1 MPKTL
6 TEQQPAYWTHP
17 CRRTDWS
24 QPLMVFGGLFVTAMV
39 LCGTIEAR
47 GPVGQMDDIQ
57 VLNNENVIGPVEI
70 DPAPVECGDK
80 AADSSTDAITVSHS
94 VCKERSPRP
103 LIH

>member
-1 MPKTL
+1 
-6 TEQQPAYWTHP
+6 
-17 CRRTDWS
+17 
-24 QPLMVFGGLFVTAMV
+24 MV

-47 GPVGQMDDIQ
+47 SPVGQIEDVQ

-80 AADSSTDAITVSHS
+80 VADSSVDAITVSHS
-94 VCKERSPRP
+94 VCRERTSRA